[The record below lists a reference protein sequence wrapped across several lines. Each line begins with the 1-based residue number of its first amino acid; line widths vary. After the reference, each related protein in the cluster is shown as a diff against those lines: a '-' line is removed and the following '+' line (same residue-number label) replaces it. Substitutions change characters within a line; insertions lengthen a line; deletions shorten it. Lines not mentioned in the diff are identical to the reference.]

1 MKWLTRYISSSIGK
15 KHIMALT
22 GIALFGFLLTHLAG
36 NFLYFLGPE
45 IFNKYAHALTSSP
58 LIYPA
63 EMGLLVIFV
72 VHIFFAFWTQL
83 DNKSAR
89 KQAYAVPLTEEHNKL
104 SSSFMLVTGVWLILF
119 VVVHIVGIK
128 FGSYIPYD
136 LAGEEIRDLYQTV
149 STYFK
154 TPGTVLFYVI
164 SMVILGIHLKHAFW
178 SAHQTVGV
186 SHRKYTPILK
196 GLSLVIAFGLASGF
210 ILVVFV
216 AALSKGAA

>member
-1 MKWLTRYISSSIGK
+1 MKWLLRYISSSIGK
-15 KHIMALT
+15 KHVMALT
-22 GIALFGFLLTHLAG
+22 GMALFGFLLTHLAG

-58 LIYPA
+58 LIYLA
-63 EMGLLVIFV
+63 EAGLIAIFAI
-72 VHIFFAFWTQL
+72 HIAFAFWTQT

-89 KQAYAVPLTEEHNKL
+89 KQAYAVPLVEEHSKL
-104 SSSFMLVTGVWLILF
+104 SSSFMLLTGVWRILF
-119 VVVHIVGIK
+119 VIIHVGGIK

-149 STYFK
+149 SLYFK
-154 TPGTVLFYVI
+154 TPGTIIFYVV
-164 SMVILGIHLKHAFW
+164 SMVILGIHLNHAFW
-178 SAHQTVGV
+178 SAHQSVGL

-196 GLSLVIAFGLASGF
+196 SLSTAIAVGLASGF
-210 ILVVFV
+210 ILVVFI

>member
-1 MKWLTRYISSSIGK
+1 MKWLLRYISSSIGK
-15 KHIMALT
+15 KHVMALT
-22 GIALFGFLLTHLAG
+22 GMALFGFLLTHLAG

-58 LIYPA
+58 LIYLA
-63 EMGLLVIFV
+63 EIGLITIFV
-72 VHIFFAFWTQL
+72 IHIIFAFWTQSN
-83 DNKSAR
+83 NKSAR
-89 KQAYAVPLTEEHNKL
+89 KQAYAVPLAEEDTKL
-104 SSSFMLVTGVWLILF
+104 SSSFMLATGIWIILF
-119 VVVHIVGIK
+119 VIIHVGGIK

-154 TPGTVLFYVI
+154 TPGTIIFYVV
-164 SMVILGIHLKHAFW
+164 SMVILGIHLNHAFW
-178 SAHQTVGV
+178 SAHQSVGL

-196 GLSLVIAFGLASGF
+196 GLSTAIAISLASGF
-210 ILVVFV
+210 ILVVFA

>member
-1 MKWLTRYISSSIGK
+1 MKWLIRYTSSSIGK
-15 KHIMALT
+15 KHVMALT
-22 GIALFGFLLTHLAG
+22 GLALFGFLLTHLAG

-72 VHIFFAFWTQL
+72 VHIIFAFWTQM

-104 SSSFMLVTGVWLILF
+104 SSSFMLVTGVWIILF
-119 VVVHIVGIK
+119 VIIHIGGIK
-128 FGSYIPYD
+128 FGSYIPYEI
-136 LAGEEIRDLYQTV
+136 AGEEIRDLYQTV
-149 STYFK
+149 SMYFK
-154 TPGTVLFYVI
+154 TPATVLFYVV
-164 SMVILGIHLKHAFW
+164 SMVILGLHLKHAFW
-178 SAHQTVGV
+178 SAHQSVGV